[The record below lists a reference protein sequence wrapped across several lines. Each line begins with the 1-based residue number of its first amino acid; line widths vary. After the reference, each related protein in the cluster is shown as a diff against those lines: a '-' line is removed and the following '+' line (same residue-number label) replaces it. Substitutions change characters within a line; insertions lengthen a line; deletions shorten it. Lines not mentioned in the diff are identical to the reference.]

1 MFLQLFVELWE
12 FLVWWG
18 WKEWSRLFTQMV
30 LWCRCE
36 SAPAVLWE
44 HAACFSWYWCLFLLN
59 WRTFFSST
67 AVAFVCSGWHVWLF
81 MLGGEGSSPASK
93 HVTALYF
100 VFHSEGHVLWQIFWM
115 LINFLFALWTGE
127 GGGERQTDKRSK
139 KESERGC
146 IPRTKLLLFLYSMKT
161 HCIMKIFYMDS
172 RARSSNTV
180 AKTFS
185 MQQHILCWFLYP
197 TMQCTFHDLLFQC
210 DKWIRSIIGLN
221 LRSFLLTHFGI
232 QIFRLYYLILKDIK
246 LYNYMLNL
254 LFLHTGN
261 TFISS

>member
-1 MFLQLFVELWE
+1 MGTRCLL
-12 FLVWWG
+12 FLVLVPFFAQL
-18 WKEWSRLFTQMV
+18 ENLFFQHRCCFCL
-30 LWCRCE
+30 LWMT
-36 SAPAVLWE
+36 
-44 HAACFSWYWCLFLLN
+44 CLIIY
-59 WRTFFSST
+59 
-67 AVAFVCSGWHVWLF
+67 
-81 MLGGEGSSPASK
+81 GGGGGGSSPASK

-139 KESERGC
+139 KESERDY

-180 AKTFS
+180 AKTYR

-210 DKWIRSIIGLN
+210 DKWIRSIICLN
-221 LRSFLLTHFGI
+221 LRYFLLTHFGI
-232 QIFRLYYLILKDIK
+232 KIFWLYYLILKDIK
-246 LYNYMLNL
+246 LYNYIE
-254 LFLHTGN
+254 
-261 TFISS
+261 FIISTYR